1 MYKIYVLK
9 HPITDEIRYV
19 GRTSYSL
26 EQRLKG
32 HLSHCKGGSTV
43 YRCNWINSL
52 LKEGLVPKIELIDTY
67 ESWEESGKEE
77 INLIRKLKS
86 EGIKLIN
93 TTEGGDGNLGCRIKQ
108 FDKESNLLKIWDSI
122 AAIEN
127 ELGLSNSHI
136 SGCCN
141 GRRGRRTL
149 GGFIWRYEKDD
160 FNTHPTTSQFNVT
173 EAQKKILSERMKGN
187 KLGMLS
193 KNKPKSFK
201 KCFLLNSDGII
212 IKSFNS
218 IADFKKD
225 LQSKFTYKSKTKRYI
240 SYKLKMQVVNKNDYD
255 NNSPILLFDE
265 NYYKN
270 LENWKSNTSER
281 RKKKV
286 FQFNLDNEF
295 IKEWDSPLTA
305 GKELNISVPTIRINA
320 QGRCKTAGGYIWK
333 YNNNEDI
340 VRTSEKS
347 ENTE

>member
-32 HLSHCKGGSTV
+32 HLNHCKGGSTV

-52 LKEGLVPKIELIDTY
+52 LKEGLIPKIELIDTY
-67 ESWEESGKEE
+67 ESWKESGKEE

-108 FDKESNLLKIWDSI
+108 FDKEGNLLKIWESI

-160 FNTHPTTSQFNVT
+160 FNTHPTTSQFNIT
-173 EAQKKILSERMKGN
+173 EAQKKALSLRQKGSNNVMALKKGKLHPSAQSILQ
-187 KLGMLS
+187 L
-193 KNKPKSFK
+193 
-201 KCFLLNSDGII
+201 D
-212 IKSFNS
+212 
-218 IADFKKD
+218 D
-225 LQSKFTYKSKTKRYI
+225 
-240 SYKLKMQVVNKNDYD
+240 D
-255 NNSPILLFDE
+255 NNI
-265 NYYKN
+265 
-270 LENWKSNTSER
+270 
-281 RKKKV
+281 
-286 FQFNLDNEF
+286 
-295 IKEWDSPLTA
+295 IKEWETI
-305 GKELNISVPTIRINA
+305 KEAQEKLNISNISRA
-320 QGRCKTAGGYIWK
+320 CKKGYKTKGYYWK